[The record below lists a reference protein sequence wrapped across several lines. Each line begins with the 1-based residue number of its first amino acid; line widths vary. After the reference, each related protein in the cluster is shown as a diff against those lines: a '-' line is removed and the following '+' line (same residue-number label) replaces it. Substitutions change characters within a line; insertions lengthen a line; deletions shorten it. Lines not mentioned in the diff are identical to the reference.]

1 MRCSC
6 PECDTYMVH
15 AESMHLGCVCPECG
29 ARCTACL
36 GTDTVIS
43 RDTLRKMKD
52 LDWFTPSFNG
62 EQPTGR
68 ASPDDPVSREED
80 ENPGRHAW

>member
-6 PECDTYMVH
+6 PECDAYMVH
-15 AESMHLGCVCPECG
+15 AESLRLGCVCPQCG

-43 RDTLRKMKD
+43 RDALLKMKEVQ
-52 LDWFTPSFNG
+52 WFTPSFEG
-62 EQPTGR
+62 EENADRPL
-68 ASPDDPVSREED
+68 PDDPISREED
-80 ENPGRHAW
+80 ENPGRRAW

>member
-15 AESMHLGCVCPECG
+15 SESLVLGCVCPQCG

-36 GTDTVIS
+36 GTDTVIG
-43 RDTLRKMKD
+43 RDTIRAMKD
-52 LDWFTPSFNG
+52 IDWFTPSFDG
-62 EQPTGR
+62 EQSEGLP
-68 ASPDDPVSREED
+68 SNDDPLSREED
-80 ENPGRHAW
+80 ENPGRHDW

>member
-15 AESMHLGCVCPECG
+15 AESMRLGCVCPECG
-29 ARCTACL
+29 ARCSACL
-36 GTDTVIS
+36 GTDSVIS
-43 RDTLRKMKD
+43 RETLQKMKD
-52 LDWFTPSFNG
+52 TPWFTPSFEG
-62 EQPTGR
+62 APLPEREQ
-68 ASPDDPVSREED
+68 PDDPVSREED

>member
-15 AESMHLGCVCPECG
+15 SESLHLGCVCPACG

-36 GTDTVIS
+36 GTNTVIS
-43 RDTLRKMKD
+43 RETLRQMKD
-52 LDWFTPSFNG
+52 VNWFTPSFEG
-62 EQPTGR
+62 QPR
-68 ASPDDPVSREED
+68 EERPFSDDLVAREED